1 MHFFFFRYKT
11 IAKHFGDLLY
21 SKIDY
26 KHAALMYNR
35 SSERDKA
42 IGAYLKGG
50 FWKESLELSYELNF
64 E

>member
-1 MHFFFFRYKT
+1 
-11 IAKHFGDLLY
+11 
-21 SKIDY
+21 
-26 KHAALMYNR
+26 MYNR